1 VAVGEMRGTL
11 SSNWDDSMSDTI
23 LISTNK
29 LNSMDD
35 LTPKQRE
42 MFDWIQ
48 AYIEQHQISPT
59 YKDIRLAMNYAS
71 NSPVQNNLEE
81 LKKRGYLTHKHGKAR
96 SIQILKPSSRK
107 IPILGVIAA
116 GGLVEVFPNQAI
128 EEYVDLST
136 LSYFLGKSSNQIA
149 QHFALRVRGDSM
161 IGAAIADGDVVI
173 LRQEPEPKTI
183 KNGQIVAARYE
194 TQTTLKHLFWSER
207 KIILQPANPSYPA
220 IEKNIKDVA
229 IEGVFVGLVRGL
241 V

>member
-1 VAVGEMRGTL
+1 
-11 SSNWDDSMSDTI
+11 MSDII

-29 LNSMDD
+29 LNAMGD

-42 MFDWIQ
+42 IFDWIQ
-48 AYIEQHQISPT
+48 TYIDRHRLSPSF
-59 YKDIRLAMNYAS
+59 DEIAIAMNYTSKA
-71 NSPVQNNLEE
+71 PVTHHLQALQR
-81 LKKRGYLTHKHGKAR
+81 KGYLTFQARIPR

-116 GGLVEVFPNQAI
+116 GGLVEAFPNQAI

-149 QHFALRVRGDSM
+149 QHFALKVHGDSM

-207 KIILQPANPSYPA
+207 KIILQPANPNYPA

-229 IEGVFVGLVRGL
+229 IEGVFVGLVRGIL
-241 V
+241 